1 MVLPTVLAELDVA
14 PDEAR
19 IYALLLETGPIAVG
33 KLASKLGQPRSSLYG
48 MLKRLQ
54 DKGLVTQSMRDAVKI
69 YGAQDPAQIHIL
81 FQQKIEALKVQQTEY
96 KKLLPQL
103 LAKSGTKLLTPK
115 FQLYEGEDG
124 LETLLHDM
132 LLHRDIETA
141 SVWPIKAMVAILSSE
156 FFRYHN
162 KERIRNRLFTRAVW
176 PANQTLD
183 EKEFPYLGSGKEFY
197 REIRIAPPHMDFSM
211 GYWVYADKVAFI
223 SSKKESFGFMI
234 QSRELVELLM
244 AQFELVW
251 AISKPLDASS
261 SEQSKRFLREVE
273 RD

>member
-1 MVLPTVLAELDVA
+1 MLPTVLAELDVA

-54 DKGLVTQSMRDAVKI
+54 DKGLVTQSIRDSVKI
-69 YGAQDPAQIHIL
+69 YAAQDPAQIHIL

-103 LAKSGTKLLTPK
+103 LAQSGAKLLTPK

-124 LETLLHDM
+124 LKTLLHDM

-141 SVWPIKAMVAILSSE
+141 SLWPIKAMVAILSPE

-162 KERIRNRLFTRAVW
+162 KERIRNRLYTRAVW
-176 PANQTLD
+176 PANQTID
-183 EKEFPYLGSGKEFY
+183 ESDFPYLGSGEEFY

-244 AQFELVW
+244 TQFEIVW
-251 AISKPLDASS
+251 AISKPLTASS
-261 SEQSKRFLREVE
+261 SEQSKRFLKEVE
-273 RD
+273 RED